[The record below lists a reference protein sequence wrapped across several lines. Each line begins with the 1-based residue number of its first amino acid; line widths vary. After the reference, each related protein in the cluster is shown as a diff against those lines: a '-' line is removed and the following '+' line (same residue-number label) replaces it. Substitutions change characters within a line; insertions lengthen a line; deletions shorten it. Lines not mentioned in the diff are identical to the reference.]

1 MNTQMRC
8 LYKWAKMSLLA
19 TDGQP
24 SAVAMEQ
31 NLLDN
36 GQFQENTIG
45 WTLSG
50 NAGFSDEG
58 WNDDSALRLIPQPG
72 ITAQAVQRIEGLE
85 PQTRYTIAAR
95 VRSTSNL
102 VPPILAVRNG
112 PQIDKATGWI
122 AVGDQGKWI
131 EQRFEIF
138 TDQDQTAVDV
148 TLQAWKTEL
157 DAVVMFDDIRF
168 FKGRIEAAGRGSR
181 RVRFSNGT
189 PDHDRTRDRRQHHQQ
204 WRSIR
209 FERTWVGSWNRSI
222 DRRYRWTACIQAS
235 LDCGHIE
242 SQPADPTG
250 VATQ

>member
-1 MNTQMRC
+1 M
-8 LYKWAKMSLLA
+8 
-19 TDGQP
+19 
-24 SAVAMEQ
+24 
-31 NLLDN
+31 DN
-36 GQFQENTIG
+36 GHFQENTIG

-138 TDQDQTAVDV
+138 TDKDQTADEV

-168 FKGRIEAAGRGSR
+168 FKGRIEAPSR
-181 RVRFSNGT
+181 IQRSDFQRAL
-189 PDHDRTRDRRQHHQQ
+189 DHDRTRAGDNIITNGDLSDSSGRG
-204 WRSIR
+204 WAL
-209 FERTWVGSWNRSI
+209 NRSI